1 MIIVLMG
8 QHDAC
13 GRYAL
18 LCVPPVNNSNY
29 YTPDYVTNSQTDD
42 AHCIQ
47 SVIAD
52 LYSVKSILRYCMTC
66 VS

>member
-18 LCVPPVNNSNY
+18 HCVPPVNNSNY
-29 YTPDYVTNSQTDD
+29 LYSDYVTNSQTDD
-42 AHCIQ
+42 AHCICYN
-47 SVIAD
+47 
-52 LYSVKSILRYCMTC
+52 L
-66 VS
+66 

>member
-18 LCVPPVNNSNY
+18 HCVPPVNNSNY
-29 YTPDYVTNSQTDD
+29 LYSDYVTNSLTDD

-47 SVIAD
+47 PVIAD